1 MLKKKLTKSNSKTNT
16 FLANHSMR
24 ILYLFLK
31 IVMNYSLRVY
41 FPRMKFIN
49 MPKKRLGRTIYVSN
63 HAASFMDPIS
73 IAGLTRP
80 IVFFMTRSDVFTSIT
95 KPILWACQMLP
106 IYRQKDGDDAVKKNE
121 AIFIKCGKIL
131 KYGRNLLIF
140 GEGFTDDIFIR
151 RLKKVKKGAVRIGF
165 QALEAQNWKKDIYI
179 AAVGCNYS
187 NPNQMRSDLLI
198 SFSDKICLNDY
209 KEVYLK
215 NPNKVINDLT
225 LIVEKRMQE
234 QITHNSIKERA
245 PLHERI
251 MVLTRRGMN
260 AINFNRKIK
269 LEERWRYSQDLANW
283 LNNPERKEDR
293 IEKLNQKTI
302 DYDTLLKKEKVKES
316 LVFWKLENPSGSRSK
331 ELISLLVL
339 FPFALIGTLQCA
351 VPFLFS
357 KRTVEKMMK
366 RPVFWGSVKV
376 VFGMITIAIFNIP
389 STILFHKYISLNGW
403 MTFGYF
409 LSIGLTGLAAYIWM
423 TSRNTYI
430 EKGRINQ
437 KNMQSIF
444 EERAAVMNELHQFL
458 PEKFH

>member
-1 MLKKKLTKSNSKTNT
+1 
-16 FLANHSMR
+16 
-24 ILYLFLK
+24 
-31 IVMNYSLRVY
+31 MNYSLRVY
-41 FPRMKFIN
+41 FPRMKIIN

-121 AIFIKCGKIL
+121 AIFVKCGEIL

-140 GEGFTDDIFIR
+140 GEGFTDDVFIR

-165 QALEAQNWKKDIYI
+165 QALEKQNWEKEIYI

-209 KEVYLK
+209 KDAFLK

-225 LIVEKRMQE
+225 LIVEKKMQE
-234 QITHNSIKERA
+234 QVTHNSIKERA

-251 MVLTRRGMN
+251 MILTRRGIN
-260 AINFNRKIK
+260 AINFNKNIS
-269 LEERWRYSQDLANW
+269 LEERWRYSQGLANW
-283 LNNPERKEDR
+283 LNSPERNEEE
-293 IEKLNQKTI
+293 IEIINQQTI
-302 DYDTLLKKEKVKES
+302 AYDAFLKKEKVKES
-316 LVFWKLENPSGSRSK
+316 LVFWKLKTPSGSRTK
-331 ELISLLVL
+331 EMMSLILLL
-339 FPFALIGTLQCA
+339 PFALIGAVQCA
-351 VPFLFS
+351 IPYLFS
-357 KRTVEKMMK
+357 KRLTEKMMK

-376 VFGMITIAIFNIP
+376 IFGMITIAIFNIP
-389 STILFHKYISLNGW
+389 STILFHSYISINGW
-403 MTFGYF
+403 MTFVYF
-409 LSIGLTGLAAYIWM
+409 LSIGITGLAAYTWM
-423 TSRNTYI
+423 ISRNKYI
-430 EKGRINQ
+430 EKGKVNQ
-437 KNMQSIF
+437 KDMQSIF
-444 EERAAVMNELHQFL
+444 NKRESIIDELHQFL

>member
-1 MLKKKLTKSNSKTNT
+1 
-16 FLANHSMR
+16 
-24 ILYLFLK
+24 
-31 IVMNYSLRVY
+31 MNYSLRVY
-41 FPRMKFIN
+41 FPRMKIIN

-121 AIFIKCGKIL
+121 AIFVKCGEIL

-140 GEGFTDDIFIR
+140 GEGFTDDVFIR
-151 RLKKVKKGAVRIGF
+151 RLKKVKKGTVRIGF
-165 QALEAQNWKKDIYI
+165 QALEKQNWEKEIYI

-209 KEVYLK
+209 KDAFLK

-225 LIVEKRMQE
+225 LIVEKKMQE
-234 QITHNSIKERA
+234 QVTHNSIKERA

-251 MVLTRRGMN
+251 MILTRRGVN
-260 AINFNRKIK
+260 AINFNKNIS
-269 LEERWRYSQDLANW
+269 LEERWRYSQNLANW
-283 LNNPERKEDR
+283 LNSPERNEEE
-293 IEKLNQKTI
+293 IEIINQQTI
-302 DYDTLLKKEKVKES
+302 AYDAFLKKEKVKES
-316 LVFWKLENPSGSRSK
+316 LVFWKLKTPSGSRTK
-331 ELISLLVL
+331 EMMSLILLL
-339 FPFALIGTLQCA
+339 PFALIGTVQCA
-351 VPFLFS
+351 IPYLFS
-357 KRTVEKMMK
+357 KRLTEKMMK

-376 VFGMITIAIFNIP
+376 IFGMITIAIFNIP
-389 STILFHKYISLNGW
+389 STILFHSYISINGW
-403 MTFGYF
+403 MTFVYF
-409 LSIGLTGLAAYIWM
+409 LSIGITGLAAYTWM
-423 TSRNTYI
+423 ISRNKYI
-430 EKGRINQ
+430 EKGKVNQ
-437 KNMQSIF
+437 KDMQSVFNKRESIID
-444 EERAAVMNELHQFL
+444 ELHQFL

>member
-1 MLKKKLTKSNSKTNT
+1 
-16 FLANHSMR
+16 MR

-41 FPRMKFIN
+41 FPRMKIIN

-121 AIFIKCGKIL
+121 AIFVKCGEIL

-140 GEGFTDDIFIR
+140 GEGFTDDVFIR
-151 RLKKVKKGAVRIGF
+151 RLKKVKKGTVRIGF
-165 QALEAQNWKKDIYI
+165 QALEKQNWEKEIYI

-209 KEVYLK
+209 KDAFLK

-225 LIVEKRMQE
+225 LIVEKKMQE
-234 QITHNSIKERA
+234 QVTHNSIKERA

-251 MVLTRRGMN
+251 MILTRRGVN
-260 AINFNRKIK
+260 AINFNKNIS
-269 LEERWRYSQDLANW
+269 LEERWRYSQNLANW
-283 LNNPERKEDR
+283 LNSPERNEEE
-293 IEKLNQKTI
+293 IEIINQQTI
-302 DYDTLLKKEKVKES
+302 AYDAFLKKEKVKES
-316 LVFWKLENPSGSRSK
+316 LVFWKLKTPSGSRTK
-331 ELISLLVL
+331 EMMSLILLL
-339 FPFALIGTLQCA
+339 PFALIGTVQCA
-351 VPFLFS
+351 IPYLFS
-357 KRTVEKMMK
+357 KRLTEKMMK

-376 VFGMITIAIFNIP
+376 IFGMITIAIFNIP
-389 STILFHKYISLNGW
+389 STILFHSYISINGW
-403 MTFGYF
+403 MTFVYF
-409 LSIGLTGLAAYIWM
+409 LSIGITGLAAYTWM
-423 TSRNTYI
+423 ISRNKYI
-430 EKGRINQ
+430 EKGKVNQ
-437 KNMQSIF
+437 KDMQSVFNKRESIID
-444 EERAAVMNELHQFL
+444 ELHQFL